1 MNHKYKKREK
11 PKIKILQIIWD
22 GTVGGA
28 QNFLYSLLSELLKYE
43 ELQIEVCFAKQEGQ
57 IAEKIKK
64 LGIRCHC
71 LYMKNGFD
79 LLNAFNLV
87 KLVRQQRYD
96 LVHSHSPQPLVRLMM
111 ALVKHRGSILTEHG
125 SILDDIYGRHIPEI
139 YYHCTMAKFIPFYIA
154 VSESIKKGLMN
165 RHKVPSRKI
174 KIIPTA
180 LDLSNFSPKASS
192 GINLRKKFQLPMN
205 GPIIGMIGRLS
216 PEKGIDH
223 LIIATKYIQEKFPDC
238 ITLIVGDG
246 KLKEELK
253 DQVNNL
259 KILKNVF
266 FLGEQTHIAD
276 IISMLDVLVIPSV
289 HEGLPLV
296 ALEGMAMCK
305 PVVGYNVRG
314 ISDVIIHNQTGL
326 LVEKRDPLLLAEKII
341 YLLNNKSFCSKLG
354 ESGREYVLNNFNI
367 VRIAQEY
374 REVYF
379 SSLQISKGENKSNLL
394 EESVL

>member
-43 ELQIEVCFAKQEGQ
+43 ELQIEVCFAKQRGPVAEQ
-57 IAEKIKK
+57 IKQ
-64 LGIRCHC
+64 LGLPTYC
-71 LYMKNGFD
+71 LNMKNGFD
-79 LLNAFNLV
+79 LLNAFKLV
-87 KLVRQQRYD
+87 KLVRQRGYN
-96 LVHSHSPQPLVRLMM
+96 LIHSHSPQPLVRLMM
-111 ALVKHRGSILTEHG
+111 ALSNRKGSILTEHG
-125 SILDDIYGRHIPEI
+125 SILDDIHGRHKPEI
-139 YYHCTMAKFIPFYIA
+139 YYHRSLAKFIDYYIA
-154 VSESIKKGLMN
+154 VSHSIKNGLMN
-165 RHKVPSRKI
+165 RHKVPSNKI

-180 LDLSNFSPKASS
+180 LDLTNFSPKVSN
-192 GINLRKKFQLPMN
+192 GIDLRKKFQLSMS

-223 LIIATKYIQEKFPDC
+223 LITATKYIKEKFPDC

-246 KLKEELK
+246 KLKEEL
-253 DQVNNL
+253 QSQANNL
-259 KILKNVF
+259 GILRNVF
-266 FLGEQTHIAD
+266 FLGEQTQIAD
-276 IISMLDVLVIPSV
+276 IISMLDVLVMPSV

-314 ISDVIIHNQTGL
+314 ISDVVIHNHTGL
-326 LVEKRDPLLLAEKII
+326 LVDKRDPLLLAEKII

-354 ESGREYVLNNFNI
+354 ESGREYVLKNFNI
-367 VRIAQEY
+367 VCIAQKY